1 MRTIGMIGGMS
12 WESTSVYYSLVNRGV
27 NRALGGNSSASC
39 VVYSVDFAEIER
51 LQYAGDWDALRARV
65 LDAGQALKR
74 AGADFAVLCTNTM
87 HKVVDGFE
95 AETGLPLIHIVDA
108 VGEAVAAR
116 GISSVGLLG
125 TVFTMEQ
132 GFYKHKLRR
141 DYGLE
146 VLVPGDE
153 DKRLV
158 NRVIYEEL
166 VKGDVRDAS
175 RDDYLRVMDGLRE
188 RGAGGIILGCTEIG
202 LLIRDYELPLFDS
215 TPIHAA
221 RAVAESLEA
230 RLE

>member
-1 MRTIGMIGGMS
+1 MKTIGMIGGMS

-27 NRALGGNSSASC
+27 NRALGGNSSAAC

-51 LQYAGDWDALRARV
+51 LQYAGDWDALRVRM
-65 LDAGQALKR
+65 LDAGKALRR

-87 HKVVDGFE
+87 HKVADGFE

-108 VGEAVAAR
+108 VGEAVVAR
-116 GISSVGLLG
+116 GVSSVGLLG
-125 TVFTMEQ
+125 TIFTMEQ
-132 GFYKHKLRR
+132 GFYKDKLSR
-141 DYGLE
+141 DYCLE
-146 VLVPGDE
+146 VIVPGD
-153 DKRLV
+153 DDRRVV

-175 RDDYLRVMDGLRE
+175 RDEYLRVMDGLRE

-202 LLIRDYELPLFDS
+202 LLVRDYGLPLFDS

-221 RAVAESLEA
+221 RAVTESIGTPIE
-230 RLE
+230 